1 MHRTCDLRYMRYF
14 IAVAEE
20 LNFRRAAERLRVA
33 QPAISRAIRDLESD
47 LETRLLERTNRRV
60 ELTDAGQVFL
70 EGCRR
75 VASDIEALIED
86 TVRARDGEIGHVRI
100 GYTDFAINGA
110 LPAVL
115 QDFRARF
122 PEVSVDLV
130 HMVTATQLDALRRGE
145 IDVGFVTGP
154 MAEPGLE
161 HLVVQNERLVVVL
174 PETHPLTRLPAV
186 PLRKLAGEPF
196 VTGQAAHWQHFL
208 SHMVRICHGAGFEP
222 RIVQEAYNSEGIF
235 GLVAANMGISLHVEG
250 AHNHIRRGVAIRPLS
265 DCDHRVP
272 TEAIW
277 RSDKPSAARERF
289 IETVAGWPAMQEEK
303 NTHPAAGLATPASLD
318 DHGRQRNQEADERT

>member
-20 LNFRRAAERLRVA
+20 LNFRRAAERLHVA
-33 QPAISRAIRDLESD
+33 QPAISRAIRELESD
-47 LETRLLERTNRRV
+47 LDTRLLERNNRRV

-75 VASDIEALIED
+75 LAGDIEALIED

-130 HMVTATQLDALRRGE
+130 HMVTVTQLDALRRGE
-145 IDVGFVTGP
+145 IEVGFVTGP
-154 MAEPGLE
+154 IAEPGLE
-161 HLVVQNERLVVVL
+161 RLVMQNEQLVVVL
-174 PETHPLTRLPAV
+174 PEAHPLARLPAV
-186 PLRKLAGEPF
+186 PLAELAGEPF
-196 VTGQAAHWQHFL
+196 VTGQAAYWQHFL

-235 GLVAANMGISLHVEG
+235 GLVAANMGVSLHVEG

-265 DCDHRVP
+265 DCDQRVP

-277 RSDKPSAARERF
+277 RTDRPSAARERF
-289 IETVAGWPAMQEEK
+289 IETVANWPAMQAERNAHSSE
-303 NTHPAAGLATPASLD
+303 GLAAPTRGG
-318 DHGRQRNQEADERT
+318 DHGARQSRATKEDA

>member
-14 IAVAEE
+14 TAVAEE

-33 QPAISRAIRDLESD
+33 QPAISRAIRELEND
-47 LETRLLERTNRRV
+47 LETRLLERSNRRV

-75 VASDIEALIED
+75 VAGEIEAVIED

-145 IDVGFVTGP
+145 IEVGFVTGP
-154 MAEPGLE
+154 IAEPGLE
-161 HLVVQNERLVVVL
+161 RLVVQNEQLVVVL
-174 PETHPLTRLPAV
+174 PEAHPLARLPAV
-186 PLRKLAGEPF
+186 PLAKLAGEPF

-235 GLVAANMGISLHVEG
+235 GLVAANMGVSLHVEG

-265 DCDHRVP
+265 DCDERVP

-277 RSDKPSAARERF
+277 RADKPSTARERF
-289 IETVAGWPAMQEEK
+289 IETVAGWPAMQRDR
-303 NTHPAAGLATPASLD
+303 TTQPAAGLAAPASPD
-318 DHGRQRNQEADERT
+318 DHGERRNQVADEKA

>member
-1 MHRTCDLRYMRYF
+1 MRYF
-14 IAVAEE
+14 TAVAEE

-33 QPAISRAIRDLESD
+33 QPAISRAIRELENDLD
-47 LETRLLERTNRRV
+47 TRLLERSNRRV

-75 VASDIEALIED
+75 VAGEIEALIED

-145 IDVGFVTGP
+145 IEVGFVTGP
-154 MAEPGLE
+154 IAEPGLE
-161 HLVVQNERLVVVL
+161 RLVVQNEQLVVVL
-174 PETHPLTRLPAV
+174 PEAHPLARLPAV
-186 PLRKLAGEPF
+186 PLAKLAGEPF

-235 GLVAANMGISLHVEG
+235 GLVAANMGVSLHVEG

-265 DCDHRVP
+265 DCDERVP

-277 RSDKPSAARERF
+277 RADKPSTARERF
-289 IETVAGWPAMQEEK
+289 IETVAGWPALQRDRT
-303 NTHPAAGLATPASLD
+303 THPAAGLAAPASLD
-318 DHGRQRNQEADERT
+318 DHGERRD